1 MTMGADDGEED
12 VAELCRL
19 LVVEFWC
26 ASSVIAALVV
36 VAVTWCSGTGDG
48 GGLLWRRLL
57 RKRRTRLAS
66 EAAVTAM
73 SATEVSSDVPR
84 EWTKPLR
91 KLSRSPKG
99 MLSLFLS
106 A

>member
-1 MTMGADDGEED
+1 MAADDGEED

-73 SATEVSSDVPR
+73 SATEEPSDVPR

-99 MLSLFLS
+99 MLCLFLS